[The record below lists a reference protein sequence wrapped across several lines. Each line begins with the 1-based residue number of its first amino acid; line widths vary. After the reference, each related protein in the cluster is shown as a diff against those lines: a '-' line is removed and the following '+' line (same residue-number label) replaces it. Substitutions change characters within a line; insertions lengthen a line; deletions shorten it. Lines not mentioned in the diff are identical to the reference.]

1 MKFKNYQITLLL
13 SLITLF
19 TACKE
24 DQTVPKSTAKAITKL
39 VFTQFTP
46 AVQATIDESTKKIT
60 AVVPPTADVTKLIP
74 SISVSLKAKVL
85 PDSGKVQDFTN
96 PVTYTVTAEDGTSIN
111 YQVTVSRT
119 KFSVKDITEF
129 SFADFSPAIVAKIDA
144 TTKTITATVPYTADL
159 TKLKPT
165 IKISDR
171 ATVNPATGTV
181 IDFSKAVNLTVTAE
195 DASTQVY
202 VATII
207 KEAPPVVTTASLP
220 VSISYIDNPLNVT
233 NIKTINY
240 NWVNGVLTKLVEK
253 IGTGVV
259 EKIFNRDKDGLI
271 TSIDVNFNGAKYTE
285 EYKYSADK
293 KTITLTGTIYTYTWT
308 YNDRKL
314 LVNRSV
320 KDNYTNKVT
329 NIALAWNATKNLAT
343 SVDDGDLLST
353 LNNYGDKAN
362 PLWEVYKQTQFL
374 FVDDYN
380 YNTTLL
386 FLGDT
391 VLNGWD
397 YKYSFSSTIR
407 SATSTVSI
415 DAKQRVGN
423 IVVKQITGGAT
434 AQNMSIVY

>member
-24 DQTVPKSTAKAITKL
+24 DQTVPKSSAKAITKL
-39 VFTQFTP
+39 VFAQFSP
-46 AVQATIDESTKKIT
+46 AVQATIDETTKKIT

-96 PVTYTVTAEDGTSIN
+96 PVTYTVTAEDGTSVN

-144 TTKTITATVPYTADL
+144 ATKTITATLPSTADL

-171 ATVNPATGTV
+171 ATINPETGTV
-181 IDFSKAVNLTVTAE
+181 IDFSKAVNFTVTAE

-202 VATII
+202 AVTIT
-207 KEAPPVVTTASLP
+207 KEAPPVSTTSLP
-220 VSISYIDNPLNVT
+220 LSVSYIDNPLSVT
-233 NIKTINY
+233 SIKTITY
-240 NWVNGVLTKLVEK
+240 TWVNGVLTKWVEK

-259 EKIFNRDKDGLI
+259 ERAFNRDKDGLI
-271 TSIDVNFNGAKYTE
+271 TSIDVNFNGSPRRDEYT
-285 EYKYSADK
+285 YSADK
-293 KTITLTGTIYTYTWT
+293 KTITFVSAGSTYTWT
-308 YNDRKL
+308 YNDKKQL
-314 LVNRSV
+314 ISRST
-320 KDNYTNKVT
+320 KTNSTGKVT
-329 NIALAWNATKNLAT
+329 IIALAWDAAKNRVT

-353 LNNYGDKAN
+353 LNNYSNQSN
-362 PLWEVYKQTQFL
+362 PLLEVYKQTQFL

-397 YKYSFSSTIR
+397 FKYSFSSTTR
-407 SATSTVSI
+407 SAISTIST
-415 DAKQRVGN
+415 DTKQRVSN
-423 IVVKQITGGAT
+423 ILVKQVTGGAT
-434 AQNMSIVY
+434 AQNMTIVY